1 MSSEGFDR
9 KSVTEA
15 AERLKIFAQPQRLMI
30 LACLIGAE
38 RHVGEIDEITGIGQ
52 PALSQ
57 KLAELRKAGL
67 VTGQRIAK
75 QVHYRLASESV
86 ALTVKRVMASVDGP
100 AGPARITTTPRATP
114 TDSKQAGAARFAKIG

>member
-1 MSSEGFDR
+1 MSSGSFDR
-9 KSVTEA
+9 KAVSEA
-15 AERLKIFAQPQRLMI
+15 AERLKVFAQPQRLMI

-57 KLAELRKAGL
+57 KLAELRTAGL

-75 QVHYRLASESV
+75 QVHYQLASDSV
-86 ALTVKRVMASVDGP
+86 ALMVKRVMASVDGP
-100 AGPARITTTPRATP
+100 SGPAQLTPVPRQTP
-114 TDSKQAGAARFAKIG
+114 TQSKQSGAARFAKIG

>member
-1 MSSEGFDR
+1 MS
-9 KSVTEA
+9 EA

-67 VTGQRIAK
+67 VNGQRIAK
-75 QVHYRLASESV
+75 QVHYRLASDSV

-100 AGPARITTTPRATP
+100 AAPAHLTTTPRPST
-114 TDSKQAGAARFAKIG
+114 TQSKQTGAARFAKIG

>member
-1 MSSEGFDR
+1 MSSGSFDR
-9 KSVTEA
+9 KAVSEA

-75 QVHYRLASESV
+75 QVHYRLASDSV

-100 AGPARITTTPRATP
+100 AGPAQVTPVPRQSP
-114 TDSKQAGAARFAKIG
+114 MQSKQSGAARFAKIG